1 MSKRTAPRKTERES
15 RMTMVGV
22 RELKDQLSEYLRR
35 VSAGERI
42 VVTDR
47 GRPIATLAP
56 FEEASS
62 ARALWGLVAA
72 GLASWKGGK
81 PKAMI
86 DPPVVKGASVADAVL
101 EDREDRA

>member
-1 MSKRTAPRKTERES
+1 
-15 RMTMVGV
+15 MTTVGV
-22 RELKDQLSEYLRR
+22 KELKDQLSEYLHR

-56 FEEASS
+56 FEESS
-62 ARALWGLVAA
+62 AARALWGLVTA
-72 GLASWKGGK
+72 GLASWNGGK
-81 PKAMI
+81 PRALV
-86 DPPVVKGASVADAVL
+86 DPPVVKGASIADAVL